1 MASVRVRSRHVCGRC
16 NSRLERGCNTYRFRV
31 PAPSQGELQALPPG
45 HVGIGSQGHATCTCK
60 DPRSHVG
67 RPPPRNTARRG
78 GTGEEAYRV
87 HETARPW
94 TALLSYLS
102 GTLLYTIFFNAFLR
116 SSSFSLKNRNKR
128 LTVTR
133 SHLLIFHFF
142 FLF

>member
-1 MASVRVRSRHVCGRC
+1 MPLARARI
-16 NSRLERGCNTYRFRV
+16 L
-31 PAPSQGELQALPPG
+31 
-45 HVGIGSQGHATCTCK
+45 
-60 DPRSHVG
+60 DPTWAD
-67 RPPPRNTARRG
+67 PPRNTARRG